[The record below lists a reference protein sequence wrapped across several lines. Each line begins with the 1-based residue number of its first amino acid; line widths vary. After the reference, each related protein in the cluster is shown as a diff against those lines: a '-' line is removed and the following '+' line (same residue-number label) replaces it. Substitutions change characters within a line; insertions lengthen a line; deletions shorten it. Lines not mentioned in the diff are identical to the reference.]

1 MTVFESIL
9 DMIICTTFSQN
20 KNIWFLRNSDEYYFV
35 VSYRSIT
42 FYVYGYVAEYRSP
55 SSGFYYHKKIM
66 FDGWQGTINWKH
78 TCADKQT
85 ISDMICCES
94 YTF

>member
-1 MTVFESIL
+1 MSTILLFLIALHFTFMVMLQNTEAPHLVF
-9 DMIICTTFSQN
+9 
-20 KNIWFLRNSDEYYFV
+20 
-35 VSYRSIT
+35 IT
-42 FYVYGYVAEYRSP
+42 I
-55 SSGFYYHKKIM
+55 KKIM